1 MDNQQIYFKAF
12 MEANTGNISSMNL
25 WKMLIFDGVLDY
37 RIDISTGLD
46 QLKVWSQ
53 SDNKFVKGGA
63 LSLLG
68 AMYFEGKYGLP
79 QDFEKAFIYECQAKE
94 YANGGID
101 YIIGWCYLYGKGVEK
116 DIEKAKYY
124 ICKSAAEDINPAKQ
138 IKQEM
143 GW

>member
-12 MEANTGNISSMNL
+12 MEANTGNVSSMNL
-25 WKMLIFDGVLDY
+25 WKMLIFDGLLDY
-37 RIDISTGLD
+37 PIEINTGLD

-68 AMYFEGKYGLP
+68 AMFFEGKYGLP
-79 QDFEKAFIYECQAKE
+79 KDYEKAFNYERLAEE
-94 YANGGID
+94 YANEGID
-101 YIIGWCYLYGKGVEK
+101 YIIGWCYLNGEGVEK

-124 ICKSAAEDINPAKQ
+124 IFKSAADGIEPAKK
-138 IKQEM
+138 IKRKM